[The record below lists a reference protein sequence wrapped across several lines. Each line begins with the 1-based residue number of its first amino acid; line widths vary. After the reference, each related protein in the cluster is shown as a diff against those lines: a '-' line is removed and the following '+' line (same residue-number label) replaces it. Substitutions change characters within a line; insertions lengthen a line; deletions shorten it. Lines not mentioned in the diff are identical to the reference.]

1 MAPYPIVPTYAKL
14 MFAPFHVKTR
24 TSVLGFA
31 ADGLDMKL
39 LKHFAPHKLV
49 TISSN
54 ELSNPK

>member
-1 MAPYPIVPTYAKL
+1 MNPYPIGPTYAKL

-39 LKHFAPHKLV
+39 LKHFAPHKLR
-49 TISSN
+49 TTSQTEQSN
-54 ELSNPK
+54 TE